1 MNYEHKTNLEKALL
15 SQTWN
20 KSLTGAVVD
29 AIEEDLKKPKTK
41 KAPSMLQLA
50 IAKEKK
56 KEFQSGPNI
65 SEGSEE

>member
-29 AIEEDLKKPKTK
+29 AIEEDLKKPKAK